1 MREGGERGGAV
12 LDGEKPY
19 ATVDS
24 MYSVSD
30 LIAPD
35 GTRLNAWRNNNRT
48 GPRVLVCNG
57 MGVPPESWPRL
68 IADDCAYQVAGWNQ
82 RGVLGSDRPA
92 DPTRIEVSDHVGD
105 AVALLDDLGWPD
117 AIVVAWSLGV
127 NVAFELANEFP
138 DRVAGLLSVAGV
150 PGGTFD
156 TLLAPQLVPKPLRRP
171 LGLQLVRTGKAI
183 APQLNMLSRGIPRG
197 RPLAELIR
205 HGGIVLPVADI
216 RDVQPWVETFFGQ
229 DWDWYFDLAFAL
241 EKHGKIDPSF
251 IDVPVTIV
259 AGAMDALT
267 SWDEVLSFSRHIP
280 QAEVHLLPGSHCIPL
295 EYPDRIIEMLDR
307 LQTRVEAHGAGQ
319 AYLARWTDSD
329 DGPDEV
335 IDLRIENP

>member
-1 MREGGERGGAV
+1 
-12 LDGEKPY
+12 
-19 ATVDS
+19 
-24 MYSVSD
+24 
-30 LIAPD
+30 
-35 GTRLNAWRNNNRT
+35 
-48 GPRVLVCNG
+48 
-57 MGVPPESWPRL
+57 
-68 IADDCAYQVAGWNQ
+68 
-82 RGVLGSDRPA
+82 
-92 DPTRIEVSDHVGD
+92 
-105 AVALLDDLGWPD
+105 
-117 AIVVAWSLGV
+117 
-127 NVAFELANEFP
+127 VAFELANEFP

-183 APQLNMLSRGIPRG
+183 APQLNMLSRVIPRG

-205 HGGIVLPVADI
+205 HSGIVLPVADI